1 MEPCGSKLYFDAFPA
16 ADIIIDLTLHTH
28 GGINI
33 FILVKCDN
41 LVSTVC
47 SQQGLEGSR
56 SEARVV

>member
-28 GGINI
+28 WGLYI
-33 FILVKCDN
+33 FILVKCDK

-47 SQQGLEGSR
+47 SLWGLEERRREGCIS
-56 SEARVV
+56 